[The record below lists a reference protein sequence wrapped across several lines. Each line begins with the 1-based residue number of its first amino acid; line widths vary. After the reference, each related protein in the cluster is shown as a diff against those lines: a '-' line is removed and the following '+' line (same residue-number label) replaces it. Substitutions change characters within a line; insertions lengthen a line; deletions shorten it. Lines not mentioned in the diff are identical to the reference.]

1 MNKIFS
7 VRQKLGQALGLA
19 LLISLVAL
27 WGAPGRPILA
37 HPIYPPGETSEVL
50 LIPWPASI
58 PAQLEK
64 QGLLGLGETSEV
76 FQIEPTETLT
86 PSAVVPVEVG
96 ETATPEPSPTPLPA
110 ETPTLEPPQPAAQ
123 PVIQVAPADLQLA
136 SGSNGTNQIQ
146 IEAADGLY
154 GLELRLTFDPE
165 TVTVI
170 DADPEQGGVQVGL
183 GPLFQGQD
191 ITLAHN
197 RVNNNTGLIELAV
210 SLRQPA
216 PPMSGNGGLITINW
230 QALRPGVAALSLETS
245 LADVDGGA
253 IGHQVTGGQIT
264 VSEQTG
270 EPISGRILLQG
281 RTDHSGTQL
290 FLSPEECSTSF
301 QGPGPGVLTTETTS
315 DGSFEFSP
323 LAGTTYACLEAL
335 KAGYLSGQKS
345 NPKGDIG
352 SSTLPGGDVTADR
365 IIDVFDLAFLG
376 SHYGDVDTTADI
388 NGDGTVSLLDLTI
401 TAANY
406 LREGPVSFD

>member
-19 LLISLVAL
+19 LLISLVTL

-37 HPIYPPGETSEVL
+37 HPTYQEGQPSEEIPGT
-50 LIPWPASI
+50 
-58 PAQLEK
+58 
-64 QGLLGLGETSEV
+64 
-76 FQIEPTETLT
+76 EPTGT
-86 PSAVVPVEVG
+86 PTPPEMVPVEVG
-96 ETATPEPSPTPLPA
+96 ETATLEPSPPPLPT
-110 ETPTLEPPQPAAQ
+110 ETPTPEPPQPAAQ
-123 PVIQVAPADLQLA
+123 PVIQVAPADLQLVL
-136 SGSNGTNQIQ
+136 GSNGTNQVQ

-154 GLELRLTFDPE
+154 GLDLRLTFDPE

-170 DADPEQGGVQVGL
+170 DADPEQGGVQVSL

-191 ITLAHN
+191 VTLVHN

-216 PPMSGNGGLITINW
+216 PPLSGNGGLVTINW
-230 QALRPGVAALSLETS
+230 QALQPGIAALSLETS
-245 LADVDGGA
+245 LADGDGGA

-270 EPISGRILLQG
+270 EPISGLILLQG
-281 RTDHSGTQL
+281 RTDHSGTQV
-290 FLSPEECSTSF
+290 FLSPEECSTSL
-301 QGPGPGVLTTETTS
+301 PGPGVLTTETAS
-315 DGSFEFSP
+315 DGSFEFIP
-323 LAGTTYACLEAL
+323 PAGATYACLEAL
-335 KAGYLSGQKS
+335 KAGYLSGQKD
-345 NPKGDIG
+345 NPQGDIG
-352 SSTLPGGDVTADR
+352 SATLPGGDVTADR

-376 SHYGDVDTTADI
+376 SHYGDIDTAADI

>member
-27 WGAPGRPILA
+27 RGAPGRPILA
-37 HPIYPPGETSEVL
+37 HPIQQEGQPSEEIPGT
-50 LIPWPASI
+50 
-58 PAQLEK
+58 
-64 QGLLGLGETSEV
+64 
-76 FQIEPTETLT
+76 EPTETP
-86 PSAVVPVEVG
+86 PSPEVVPVEA
-96 ETATPEPSPTPLPA
+96 EEAATPEPSPAPLPA
-110 ETPTLEPPQPAAQ
+110 ETPTLEPPQPAVQ

-136 SGSNGTNQIQ
+136 SGRNGANQIQ

-154 GLELRLTFDPE
+154 SLDLRLTFDPE

-191 ITLAHN
+191 FALAHN
-197 RVNNNTGLIELAV
+197 RVNNNIGLIELAV

-216 PPMSGNGGLITINW
+216 PPISGNGGLVTINW
-230 QALRPGVAALSLETS
+230 QALRPGVVALSLETS
-245 LADVDGGA
+245 LADADGAA
-253 IGHQVTGGQIT
+253 IGHQVTGGQVT

-281 RTDHSGTQL
+281 RTDHRGTQV
-290 FLSPEECSTSF
+290 FLSPEGCSTSF
-301 QGPGPGVLTTETTS
+301 QGPGLGVITTETAS
-315 DGSFEFSP
+315 DGSFEFIP
-323 LAGTTYACLEAL
+323 PAGTTYACLEAL
-335 KAGYLSGQKS
+335 KAGYLSGQKN
-345 NPKGDIG
+345 NPQGDIG
-352 SSTLPGGDVTADR
+352 RAILPGGDVTADA

-376 SHYGDVDTTADI
+376 SRYGDVDTTADI
-388 NGDGTVSLLDLTI
+388 NGDGTVSLFDLTI

-406 LREGPVSFD
+406 LREGPVSLD